1 MDASTILSR
10 LQFAFTASYHYLFPQ
25 LTMGLALL
33 LLILKSLYLGI
44 FLFGEQTFGQKIHW
58 FSTFMVWLGTW
69 ASGAFIIVSNAWM
82 QHPVGY
88 TSVNG
93 RLHIANYWAVLF
105 NPWIIGIVLAVIYF
119 IFTYRLFWG
128 KIQVSD
134 TGDHE

>member
-33 LLILKSLYLGI
+33 
-44 FLFGEQTFGQKIHW
+44 
-58 FSTFMVWLGTW
+58 
-69 ASGAFIIVSNAWM
+69 SNAWM